1 MPTELNATM
10 LQTLMEMSGIN
21 CRLVPAE
28 EPDIDKDTV
37 EIGDSAFVEI
47 YPGHFNVWE
56 QGEDCKFKI
65 THQAFRYQEVIDLF
79 SGQ

>member
-1 MPTELNATM
+1 MTTELNATV
-10 LQTLMEMSGIN
+10 LQTLMEMSGIK

-47 YPGHFNVWE
+47 YPEHFNVWE
-56 QGEDCKFKI
+56 QDDDSKFKI
-65 THQAFRYQEVIDLF
+65 THQAYRYQEVIDIF
-79 SGQ
+79 TAQ